1 MNTIQPVF
9 PYSAPLP
16 GFAAST
22 SLIAEEPSSPHI
34 CFSRKQ
40 NAQFFCRFFC
50 PQSDPMYLFTIC
62 VYLQL
67 QLSTPQTL
75 GFSLKIKLFTELSTL
90 STKKLCTP
98 SRGYFMSI
106 TNVRF
111 VHIHEIDFSAK
122 KYCYSI
128 DKSPVRKTT

>member
-1 MNTIQPVF
+1 MDTIQPVF
-9 PYSAPLP
+9 PDSRTFARYLSFLCRSLP
-16 GFAAST
+16 KPDSSFLYFA
-22 SLIAEEPSSPHI
+22 H
-34 CFSRKQ
+34 KQ
-40 NAQFFCRFFC
+40 SAQFFYCFLSYS
-50 PQSDPMYLFTIC
+50 PVHKHLFTFC
-62 VYLQL
+62 VYPLVN
-67 QLSTPQTL
+67 LSTFQKQRFL
-75 GFSLKIKLFTELSTL
+75 LKIELFTELSTL